1 MQNRK
6 QIVIENKR
14 MTRLNIIIL
23 AINIKVLRTQ
33 AINWTGECPFSI
45 YREGD
50 IHFIVTARRERGR
63 AATVLSCREERKSI
77 FPKCGRKIK
86 FHAFTTWGHSR
97 FQTPASWAPG

>member
-1 MQNRK
+1 MG
-6 QIVIENKR
+6 
-14 MTRLNIIIL
+14 IL

-63 AATVLSCREERKSI
+63 AATVLSCREEKEINFS
-77 FPKCGRKIK
+77 KMWQKD
-86 FHAFTTWGHSR
+86 
-97 FQTPASWAPG
+97 

>member
-1 MQNRK
+1 MG
-6 QIVIENKR
+6 
-14 MTRLNIIIL
+14 IL

-63 AATVLSCREERKSI
+63 AATVL
-77 FPKCGRKIK
+77 
-86 FHAFTTWGHSR
+86 H
-97 FQTPASWAPG
+97 PGALADQPGAVAKDMWLPSDA